1 MNTDKDIPPRIQSK
15 DLKVLLLLA
24 LLIHLFLL
32 LPPPPAFAEEKSIGV
47 IIAGDIKYYRDV
59 QNIFMSKLNREGHA
73 DRVKVLVQTPYPDSI
88 SLSNAVRKLIAV
100 DVDVIVTY
108 GASATVAAYNEKTKI
123 PIVYADVYESVA
135 SRLKAANITGVSSK
149 LPISS
154 LLRYLRGIA
163 PVKTL
168 GIVYSSGEED
178 SAYQAK
184 ELYKLSDLYGLK
196 VEPINLQ
203 GRRNIKAL
211 LSNKKFDAIIITHS
225 CMANMVFQDIED
237 FAKMHKVPVAS
248 LMPGRN
254 FIIALYANPKELGE
268 KSAER
273 VIKILNGTSPERISR
288 TCASDTELVFNLK
301 EAVSIGF
308 DIPVELVTE
317 ATKLIK

>member
-1 MNTDKDIPPRIQSK
+1 MSIDKDIPSRIQSK
-15 DLKVLLLLA
+15 NLKCTLILTLIIHLLLL
-24 LLIHLFLL
+24 LDH
-32 LPPPPAFAEEKSIGV
+32 PPAFADEKSIGI

-59 QNIFMSKLNREGHA
+59 QNIFMSKLNREGYA
-73 DRVKVLVQTPYPDSI
+73 DRVKVIVQTPYPDDI
-88 SLSNAVRKLIAV
+88 SLSNALRKLIAI

-108 GASATVAAYNEKTKI
+108 GAPATVAAYNEKTKI

-135 SRLKAANITGVSSK
+135 SRLKAANITGISSK

-178 SAYQAK
+178 SAYQSK
-184 ELYKLSDLYGLK
+184 ELYKLAGLYGLK

-203 GRRNIKAL
+203 GRRNIKTV
-211 LSNKKFDAIIITHS
+211 LSNRKIDAIIITHS
-225 CMANMVFQDIED
+225 CMASMVFSDIED
-237 FAKMHKVPVAS
+237 FAKTHRIPIAS

-273 VIKILNGTSPERISR
+273 VIKILNGMSPDRISR
-288 TCASDTELVFNLK
+288 TCASDTELIFNLK

-317 ATKLIK
+317 ATRLIK

>member
-1 MNTDKDIPPRIQSK
+1 MSIIKHIPPPVRNRNRK
-15 DLKVLLLLA
+15 CAFFLA
-24 LLIHLFLL
+24 LLINLL
-32 LPPPPAFAEEKSIGV
+32 LLIDHSTAFADVKSIGV

-59 QNIFMSKLNREGHA
+59 QNIFMSRLNREGYG
-73 DRVKVLVQTPYPDSI
+73 DKVKVIVQTPYPDNI
-88 SLSNAVRKLIAV
+88 SLSNALRKLIAI

-108 GASATVAAYNEKTKI
+108 GAPATVAVYNEKTKI

-135 SRLKAANITGVSSK
+135 SRLKAANLTGISSK

-163 PVKTL
+163 PVRTL

-178 SAYQAK
+178 SAFQSK
-184 ELYKLSDLYGLK
+184 ELYRLAGLYGLK
-196 VEPINLQ
+196 VEPINLN
-203 GRRNIKAL
+203 GRQNIKTVLA
-211 LSNKKFDAIIITHS
+211 NKKVDAIIITHS
-225 CMANMVFQDIED
+225 CMASMFYSGIED
-237 FAKMHKVPVAS
+237 FARTNRVPVAS

-254 FIIALYANPKELGE
+254 FIISLYANPRELGE

-273 VIKILNGTSPERISR
+273 VIKILNGTSPDRISR

-301 EAVSIGF
+301 EAVTIGF